1 MERELALQAFSDQ
14 AKKADLAVGH
24 DRSIPAGANAGL
36 GSCTPFCGAHHPHR
50 ASARAKAYLIVSGSK
65 KDRMARALAAL
76 DEQQTRS
83 P

>member
-1 MERELALQAFSDQ
+1 MELELALQAFSDQ

-24 DRSIPAGANAGL
+24 DRSIPAGPAWDRVSRFAGRT
-36 GSCTPFCGAHHPHR
+36 TPRR